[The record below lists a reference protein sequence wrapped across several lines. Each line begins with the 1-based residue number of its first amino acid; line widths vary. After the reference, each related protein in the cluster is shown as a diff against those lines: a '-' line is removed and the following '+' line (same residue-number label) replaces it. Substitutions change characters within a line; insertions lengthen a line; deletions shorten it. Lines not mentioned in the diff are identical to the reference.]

1 MPEDAAMKIAI
12 ITESREC
19 NAIAG
24 WLAQNDLNMAE
35 LERWVIDPLPDV
47 AEQVLD
53 ALAVQWSL
61 MPVDILIFPAGP
73 LGDELATRLAWRLQG
88 GSVCQVQGLDAQHGL
103 VTKSH
108 WGNALTATL
117 QIAARPL
124 CLSLARQPD
133 ISAVDHILPTMM
145 EHLIVPTSSPDWLD
159 SVESVSSISTHPLL
173 QANRVLVVGQG
184 GREADADKIIALGQ
198 ALDVEVGYSRARV
211 MNGGFDAERVIGI
224 SGHLLSPDLCIV
236 AGASGAAALMA
247 GVRQS
252 RFIVAI
258 NSDASAP
265 VFSQA
270 DVGIVDD
277 WLPVL
282 EVLAA
287 SVET

>member
-1 MPEDAAMKIAI
+1 MKIAI

-35 LERWVIDPLPDV
+35 LERWVIDPVPDV

-53 ALAVQWSL
+53 VLATQWSL
-61 MPVDILIFPAGP
+61 TPADILIFPAGP

-88 GSVCQVQGLDAQHGL
+88 GCVCQVQTLDAQQGL

-117 QIAARPL
+117 HIAAHPL
-124 CLSLARQPD
+124 CLSLARQPEV
-133 ISAVDHILPTMM
+133 SAVGKTLPMM
-145 EHLIVPTSSPDWLD
+145 REHQIVPIASPDWLD
-159 SVESVSSISTHPLL
+159 CVESASSVSTHPLL
-173 QANRVLVVGQG
+173 QASHVLVVGQG
-184 GREADADKIIALGQ
+184 GSDVDADKITALGQ

-211 MNGGFDAERVIGI
+211 MNGGFDAERVMGI
-224 SGHLLSPDLCIV
+224 SGHLVSPDVCIV

-252 RFIVAI
+252 RFVVAI
-258 NSDASAP
+258 NNDASAP

-282 EVLAA
+282 EALAA
-287 SVET
+287 CAET

>member
-1 MPEDAAMKIAI
+1 MKIVV
-12 ITESREC
+12 ITESGEC
-19 NAIAG
+19 AALAG
-24 WLAQNDLNMAE
+24 WIAENALNAAE
-35 LERWVIDPLPDV
+35 LERWTLDPMPDV

-53 ALAVQWSL
+53 ALAAQWL
-61 MPVDILIFPAGP
+61 LTPADILIFPAGA
-73 LGDELATRLAWRLQG
+73 LGDELATRLAWRLHG
-88 GSVCQVQGLDAQHGL
+88 GSVCQVQTLDAQQGL

-117 QIAARPL
+117 QITARPL
-124 CLSLARQPD
+124 CLSLARQPET
-133 ISAVDHILPTMM
+133 SASGNVLPAMT
-145 EHLIVPTSSPDWLD
+145 ERRIAPTTPPGWLD
-159 SVESVSSISTHPLL
+159 SVESIDRVTAHPLL
-173 QANRVLVVGQG
+173 QAGRVLVVGQG
-184 GREADADKIIALGQ
+184 RGDADAAKITALGRKID
-198 ALDVEVGYSRARV
+198 AEVGYSRARV

-224 SGHLLSPDLCIV
+224 SGHLLAPDVCIV

-252 RFIVAI
+252 RFVVAI

-282 EVLAA
+282 EALAA
-287 SVET
+287 IAEN